1 MHLPIPM
8 DTSDQ
13 SGTHAATLSFP
24 LRPDTVPW
32 LHIQL
37 GFDDTRYARPDGGQQ
52 VMSLAAS
59 IYYSWIDR
67 VNLAIDNVEKARRIP
82 FPDFLYTLTPS
93 SGRLNAL
100 TPFKIGIAYCQ
111 TLEFILNQPAF
122 YGYLRIDL
130 IERRYSKTGRVEIA
144 NSPKDAS
151 APSTMPNVQLL
162 GNSLSAN
169 ETYRS
174 IAQPSHSLK
183 SSTESVGIPG
193 DIEKRWFKC
202 LSTMLFYIIAKLP
215 RDWVSSE
222 LPRPQTYLFECE
234 PDDPRDKDEIVV
246 LIYPAAQKAEY
257 RMVWE
262 SMAKTLLLLG
272 TRIAEEKT
280 GMDHAQLVVAKDGT
294 VTAAIGISLD
304 GVYEVSATA

>member
-1 MHLPIPM
+1 
-8 DTSDQ
+8 
-13 SGTHAATLSFP
+13 
-24 LRPDTVPW
+24 
-32 LHIQL
+32 
-37 GFDDTRYARPDGGQQ
+37 
-52 VMSLAAS
+52 MSLAAS